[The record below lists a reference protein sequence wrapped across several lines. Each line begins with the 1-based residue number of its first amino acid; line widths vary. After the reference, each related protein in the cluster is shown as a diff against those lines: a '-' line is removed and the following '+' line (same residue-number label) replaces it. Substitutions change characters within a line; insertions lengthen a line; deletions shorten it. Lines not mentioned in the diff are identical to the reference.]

1 MAQEVG
7 ARLGQ
12 CEVLFRPVP
21 QGEVGVTKLD
31 FWQYTHDPL
40 EKVVTLI
47 AKRALGQGERVLVV
61 HADPGQRAA
70 ISRALWEG
78 GPESFL
84 ANGEADAPGADRQL
98 ILLAGEPQAANG
110 ASHVI
115 LADGS
120 FRDTPGFAR
129 VFLLF
134 PPDLAPAAR
143 TAWRDQDGREG
154 VERSYYAQEDGR
166 WEKKG

>member
-1 MAQEVG
+1 
-7 ARLGQ
+7 L
-12 CEVLFRPVP
+12 
-21 QGEVGVTKLD
+21 KLD

-47 AKRALGQGERVLVV
+47 AKRAVGQGERVLVV
-61 HADPGQRAA
+61 AADPQQRAA

-84 ANGEADAPGADRQL
+84 AHGAADAPGADRQP
-98 ILLAGEPQAANG
+98 ILLAGEPGAAN
-110 ASHVI
+110 AATHLI
-115 LADGS
+115 LADGT
-120 FRDTPGFAR
+120 FRDVPGFAR
-129 VFLLF
+129 MFLLF

-143 TAWRDQDGREG
+143 QAWRAVDGREG
-154 VERSYYAQEDGR
+154 VERSYYAQENGR

>member
-1 MAQEVG
+1 V
-7 ARLGQ
+7 
-12 CEVLFRPVP
+12 
-21 QGEVGVTKLD
+21 KLD
-31 FWQYTHDPL
+31 FWQVTHDPV

-47 AKRALGQGERVLVV
+47 AKRAVGQGERVLVV
-61 HADPGQRAA
+61 AADPAQRAA

-84 ANGEADAPGADRQL
+84 ANGEADAPGADCQP
-98 ILLAGEPQAANG
+98 ILLAAEPEAAN
-110 ASHVI
+110 AATHLI
-115 LADGS
+115 LADGT
-120 FRDTPGFAR
+120 FRDVPGFAR

-143 TAWRDQDGREG
+143 QAWRAVDGREG

-166 WEKKG
+166 WVKKG